1 MDGLS
6 DVHKIENHDFGPLL
20 IPTELMDHIYIV
32 FMAGATGLEPVECQS
47 QSLVPYRLGYAPSY
61 GAPRRIRT
69 PGTRIR
75 SPLLYPTEL

>member
-1 MDGLS
+1 M
-6 DVHKIENHDFGPLL
+6 NQ
-20 IPTELMDHIYIV
+20 
-32 FMAGATGLEPVECQS
+32 MAGVIGLEPMECKS
-47 QSLVPYRLGYAPSY
+47 QSLVPYRLGYTPMHN